1 MKNGAKD
8 FKQSYGPWTLV
19 TGASS
24 GIGAEFARQL
34 ASMGLNVVLAAR
46 RKALLD
52 SLGEELRGRFSV
64 ETRTVVVDLSQESA
78 AAALDRAVADLDVGL
93 VISNAGT
100 GSPGRFLDENHE
112 EQLARFRLNALS
124 HFNIAHLFGKRM
136 VRRGSGG
143 LVLGGAMGAINGIP
157 FMATDAA
164 AKALVQSL
172 GESLHV
178 ELARQGV
185 RVMTLVVP
193 PTDTAI
199 IAKFGLDPS
208 NMPMKPMST
217 RQCVTEALRSFSKGQ
232 SLSLPGAVNRTMNG
246 LIPASL
252 KRTMMAQMIERTL
265 LRRPDGGAVSDQVGK

>member
-1 MKNGAKD
+1 MAD
-8 FKQSYGPWTLV
+8 FNATYGPWTLV

-34 ASMGLNVVLAAR
+34 ASQGLNVVLAAR
-46 RKALLD
+46 RKPLLD
-52 SLGEELRGRFSV
+52 SLGEALKREFGI
-64 ETRTVVVDLSQESA
+64 EARTVVVDLSQESA
-78 AAALDRAVADLDVGL
+78 AATLEQATAHLNIGL

-100 GSPGRFLDENHE
+100 GRPGRFLDENHE
-112 EQLARFRLNALS
+112 EQLSRFRLNALS
-124 HFNIAHLFGKRM
+124 HMNLAYLFGQRLT
-136 VRRGSGG
+136 RRGRGG
-143 LVLGGAMGAINGIP
+143 LILGGALGAIDGIP

-178 ELARQGV
+178 ELGRQGI

-208 NMPMKPMST
+208 SMPMKPMST
-217 RQCVTEALRSFSKGQ
+217 RQCVTEALRAFRKDQ
-232 SLSLPGAVNRTMNG
+232 SSSIPGAVNRTMNG
-246 LIPASL
+246 LIPARL
-252 KRTMMAQMIERTL
+252 KRAMMARMIERL
-265 LRRPDGGAVSDQVGK
+265 LALPANEAAAGSNR